1 MLQDA
6 KFNIIMITGDN
17 LLTAVS
23 VGNALN
29 LGASNLKN
37 LALQY
42 TNGKYQWLNENE
54 EVVLSKESVA
64 KEAK

>member
-1 MLQDA
+1 
-6 KFNIIMITGDN
+6 MITGDN

-54 EVVLSKESVA
+54 EVVLS
-64 KEAK
+64 

>member
-1 MLQDA
+1 
-6 KFNIIMITGDN
+6 MITGDN

>member
-42 TNGKYQWLNENE
+42 TNGKYQWLKENE